1 MTDATTP
8 DAMARGLILVVDD
21 QENNRQLLRDMLD
34 LDGHEVIEAA
44 DGPTALALALG
55 RDPDAILLDVS
66 MPGMDGLEVCRRL
79 RTEPATTATPV
90 LLITA
95 MGERE
100 DRLRGMAAGANDYLV
115 KPIDRIEVSLRVRNA
130 VRLRVMHRTVQRQLA
145 ELQRLERLRDDLV
158 SMVAH
163 DLRSPLTGLRG
174 LLELLQES
182 SRDRP
187 PSPVADLLP
196 DAVRSVDEINGMI
209 GDMLDVSRLED
220 AALPL
225 EARATDL
232 HALAVEAVARLGPR
246 PAFHQVSVTV
256 AGESTPVSCDVTL
269 IRRVII
275 NLLANAVRFSPSN
288 GSVLVRVGPAD
299 GGGMLRVRDEGPG
312 IPAAERER
320 IFEKFTQLAGA
331 RAAPSR
337 SSGLGLTFCRMVIDA
352 HGGRIGVTSA
362 ESGGSEFWFLL
373 PAAAADRDGSPMK

>member
-1 MTDATTP
+1 MNDAAIP
-8 DAMARGLILVVDD
+8 DAASRGLILVVDD
-21 QENNRQLLRDMLD
+21 QENNRQLLHDMLD
-34 LDGHEVIEAA
+34 LDGHEVLEAA
-44 DGPTALALALG
+44 DGRAALDLALS

-66 MPGMDGLEVCRRL
+66 MPGMDGFEVCRRL
-79 RTEPATTATPV
+79 RDDPATTATPV

-174 LLELLQES
+174 LLELLQEG

-187 PSPVADLLP
+187 PAAVVDLLP
-196 DAVRSVDEINGMI
+196 DAVRTVDEINGMI
-209 GDMLDVSRLED
+209 GDMLDVSRLD
-220 AALPL
+220 AAALPL
-225 EARATDL
+225 ECQVADL
-232 HALAVEAVARLGPR
+232 QQLAMQAVARLGPR
-246 PAFHQVSVTV
+246 PSFHPVTV
-256 AGESTPVSCDVTL
+256 TVDGAATTVCCDVSL
-269 IRRVII
+269 IRRVIV
-275 NLLANAVRFSPSN
+275 NLVANAVRFSPSN
-288 GSVLVRVGPAD
+288 GTVYVSIGASD
-299 GGGMLRVRDEGPG
+299 AGGTVRVRDEGPG
-312 IPAAERER
+312 IPASERER

-331 RAAPSR
+331 RALRSR

-352 HGGRIGVTSA
+352 HGGQIGVTST
-362 ESGGSEFWFLL
+362 EGGGSEFWFSVP
-373 PAAAADRDGSPMK
+373 PADAGDDSAMK